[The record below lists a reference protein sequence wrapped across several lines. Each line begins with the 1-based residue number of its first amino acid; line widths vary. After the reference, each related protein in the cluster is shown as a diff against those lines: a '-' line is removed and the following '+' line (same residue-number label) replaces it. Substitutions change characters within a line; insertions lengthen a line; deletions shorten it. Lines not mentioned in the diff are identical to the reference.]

1 MTFGKKGLFTPCLL
15 VWASPRGRATH
26 QIRLMNEGGN
36 PDGTNYRPAKL
47 LLGAVRRASN
57 AAQRAD
63 RCRRHKS

>member
-1 MTFGKKGLFTPCLL
+1 
-15 VWASPRGRATH
+15 
-26 QIRLMNEGGN
+26 MNEGGH